1 VVFYAGVDSLIVL
14 GLARDL
20 IVNRRVHPVYL
31 YALPA
36 FIVGQT
42 VVMYTVVH
50 NSPYWLK
57 IADAL
62 LR

>member
-1 VVFYAGVDSLIVL
+1 VTTHRA
-14 GLARDL
+14 
-20 IVNRRVHPVYL
+20 YL

-42 VVMYTVVH
+42 VVIYTVMH

-57 IADAL
+57 VANAFP
-62 LR
+62 R

>member
-1 VVFYAGVDSLIVL
+1 MTTHRMS
-14 GLARDL
+14 
-20 IVNRRVHPVYL
+20 L

-42 VVMYTVVH
+42 VVVYTVMR

-57 IADAL
+57 VANAF